1 MKGYFN
7 FSKKEK
13 FGVIILS
20 SIIVVLVLVLNVGFA
35 VSVPKPHDVDPNQL
49 EYLVLNTQRSNPF
62 NNFPEDHN
70 QNQSTLRKFNP
81 NTIQLNEWMDLGF
94 SEKQANAILTYR
106 SNYGP
111 FTKKEDLKKIYVINE
126 KKYNQLAPFMVFD
139 GVVSDDKTSNQGF
152 NSPKSGTSTTKTN
165 IKINSATKEDLMAL
179 NGIGETFADRIL
191 NYRNKLGGF
200 VEIAQI
206 EKLYI
211 SDDAKSILKEKT
223 IFDVENIRKTNI
235 NLANKETLKLIP
247 YSNWAVVAE
256 ILRYRDQNE
265 ISNLDFLTDKFISPE
280 NKEKFMHYVEF

>member
-7 FSKKEK
+7 FNKKER

-20 SIIVVLVLVLNVGFA
+20 SIIIVLVLVLNVGFA

-49 EYLVLNTQRSNPF
+49 EYLVLDTKRSHPF
-62 NNFPEDHN
+62 NNYSEDGS
-70 QNQSTLRKFNP
+70 QNQSMLREFNP
-81 NTIQLNEWMDLGF
+81 NTIQLSEWIDLGF

-106 SNYGP
+106 TNYGP

-126 KKYNQLAPFMVFD
+126 KKYHELAPYMVFD
-139 GVVSDDKTSNQGF
+139 VVISDDKTSNQGF
-152 NSPKSGTSTTKTN
+152 NLPKSGTSITKTN

-200 VEIAQI
+200 VESEQI

-211 SDDAKSILKEKT
+211 SDDAKSVLKEKA

-235 NLANKETLKLIP
+235 NLVNKETLKLIP
-247 YSNWAVVAE
+247 YSNWGVVAE

-265 ISNLDFLTDKFISPE
+265 ISNLDFLTDEFISLE

>member
-7 FSKKEK
+7 FNKKEK

-35 VSVPKPHDVDPNQL
+35 VSVPKPHDVDANQL

-62 NNFPEDHN
+62 NNFPEDDN
-70 QNQSTLRKFNP
+70 KNQSTLRKFNP
-81 NTIQLNEWMDLGF
+81 NTIQLSEWIDLGF

-106 SNYGP
+106 TNYGP

-139 GVVSDDKTSNQGF
+139 GVLSDDKTSNQGF
-152 NSPKSGTSTTKTN
+152 NSPKSGTTTTKTN

-179 NGIGETFADRIL
+179 NGIGEAFADRIL

-200 VEIAQI
+200 VELEQI

-211 SDDAKSILKEKT
+211 SDDAKSMLKEKV
-223 IFDVENIRKTNI
+223 IFDFENIRKTNI

>member
-7 FSKKEK
+7 FNKKER

-20 SIIVVLVLVLNVGFA
+20 SIIIVLVLVLNVGFA

-49 EYLVLNTQRSNPF
+49 EYLVLDTKRSHPF
-62 NNFPEDHN
+62 NNYSEDGP
-70 QNQSTLRKFNP
+70 QNQSMLREFNP
-81 NTIQLNEWMDLGF
+81 NTIQLSEWIDLGF

-106 SNYGP
+106 TNYGP

-126 KKYNQLAPFMVFD
+126 KKYHELAPYMVFD
-139 GVVSDDKTSNQGF
+139 VVISDDKTSNQGF
-152 NSPKSGTSTTKTN
+152 NLPKSGTSITKTN

-200 VEIAQI
+200 VESEQI

-211 SDDAKSILKEKT
+211 SDDAKSVLKEKA

-235 NLANKETLKLIP
+235 NLVNKETLKLIP
-247 YSNWAVVAE
+247 YSNWGVVAE

-265 ISNLDFLTDKFISPE
+265 ISNLDFLTDEFISLE

>member
-1 MKGYFN
+1 
-7 FSKKEK
+7 
-13 FGVIILS
+13 
-20 SIIVVLVLVLNVGFA
+20 VLNVGFA

-49 EYLVLNTQRSNPF
+49 EYLVVNTQRSNPF
-62 NNFPEDHN
+62 NNFPEDDN
-70 QNQSTLRKFNP
+70 KKQSTLREFNP
-81 NTIQLNEWMDLGF
+81 NTIRLNEWMDLGF

-106 SNYGP
+106 NNYGP

-139 GVVSDDKTSNQGF
+139 GVLSDDKTSNQGF
-152 NSPKSGTSTTKTN
+152 NSPKSGSSTTKTN

-200 VEIAQI
+200 VESEQI

-211 SDDAKSILKEKT
+211 SDDAKSVLKEKT

-235 NLANKETLKLIP
+235 NSANKESLKLIP

-280 NKEKFMHYVEF
+280 NKEKFMHYIEF

>member
-1 MKGYFN
+1 M
-7 FSKKEK
+7 
-13 FGVIILS
+13 
-20 SIIVVLVLVLNVGFA
+20 
-35 VSVPKPHDVDPNQL
+35 DPNQL
-49 EYLVLNTQRSNPF
+49 EYLVLDTKRSHPF
-62 NNFPEDHN
+62 NNYSEDGP
-70 QNQSTLRKFNP
+70 QNQSMLREFNP
-81 NTIQLNEWMDLGF
+81 NTIQLSEWIDLGF

-106 SNYGP
+106 TNYGP

-126 KKYNQLAPFMVFD
+126 KKYHELAPYMVFD
-139 GVVSDDKTSNQGF
+139 VVISDDKTSNQGF
-152 NSPKSGTSTTKTN
+152 NLPKSGTSITKTN

-200 VEIAQI
+200 VESEQI

-211 SDDAKSILKEKT
+211 SDDAKSVLKEKA

-235 NLANKETLKLIP
+235 NLVNKETLKLIP
-247 YSNWAVVAE
+247 YSNWGVVAE

-265 ISNLDFLTDKFISPE
+265 ISNLDFLTDEFISLE

>member
-35 VSVPKPHDVDPNQL
+35 VCVPKPHDVDPNQL

-94 SEKQANAILTYR
+94 SEKQTNAILTYR
-106 SNYGP
+106 NNYGP

-139 GVVSDDKTSNQGF
+139 GVVSDDKTSNQEF

-200 VEIAQI
+200 VESEQI

-223 IFDVENIRKTNI
+223 VFDVENIRKTNI

>member
-7 FSKKEK
+7 FNKKER

-20 SIIVVLVLVLNVGFA
+20 SIIIVLVLVLNVGFA

-49 EYLVLNTQRSNPF
+49 EYLVLNTKRSHPF
-62 NNFPEDHN
+62 NNYSEDGP
-70 QNQSTLRKFNP
+70 QNQSTLREFNP
-81 NTIQLNEWMDLGF
+81 NTIQLSEWIDLGF

-106 SNYGP
+106 TNYGP

-126 KKYNQLAPFMVFD
+126 KKYHELAPYMVFD
-139 GVVSDDKTSNQGF
+139 VVISDDKTSNQGF
-152 NSPKSGTSTTKTN
+152 NLPKSGTSITKTN

-200 VEIAQI
+200 VESEQI

-211 SDDAKSILKEKT
+211 SDDAKSVLKEKA

-235 NLANKETLKLIP
+235 NLVNKETLKLIP
-247 YSNWAVVAE
+247 YSNWGVVAE

-265 ISNLDFLTDKFISPE
+265 ISNLDFLTDEFISLE